1 MPRTPTHAPTVTD
14 DVISS
19 DLTNMTAEDNTS
31 RQTTSIITQMYPV
44 FLSNS
49 YSVICILPNPMDKV
63 NMKQ

>member
-1 MPRTPTHAPTVTD
+1 MPSTPTHAPTVTD

-31 RQTTSIITQMYPV
+31 RQTTSIITQMYPAFV
-44 FLSNS
+44 SNS
-49 YSVICILPNPMDKV
+49 YSVICILPNSMDKV